1 MGDPGGEPLAIL
13 CKATGLGRADLQAL
27 WRSMRRPEAN
37 ADGTPDTT
45 WERVQIT
52 YEMLAVDRAQTVLRY
67 WNWSLSSALTPSL
80 LRAIRDGEE
89 EALDDYSAPE
99 RAAMLALA
107 ENFGR

>member
-1 MGDPGGEPLAIL
+1 
-13 CKATGLGRADLQAL
+13 
-27 WRSMRRPEAN
+27 
-37 ADGTPDTT
+37 
-45 WERVQIT
+45 
-52 YEMLAVDRAQTVLRY
+52 
-67 WNWSLSSALTPSL
+67 L